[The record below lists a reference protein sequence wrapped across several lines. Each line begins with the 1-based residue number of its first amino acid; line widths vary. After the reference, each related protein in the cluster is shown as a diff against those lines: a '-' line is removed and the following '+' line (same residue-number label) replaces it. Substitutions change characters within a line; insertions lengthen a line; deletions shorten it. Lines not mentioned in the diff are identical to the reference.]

1 MRSFVW
7 FSVLLLVTASATT
20 AQTASKPRVRA
31 AKPNSA
37 VSAREAQ
44 ELRDALAAQQQQM
57 QQQRQQMEQLS
68 RNFSN

>member
-20 AQTASKPRVRA
+20 AQTASKARVRA

-37 VSAREAQ
+37 VSAREILDD
-44 ELRDALAAQQQQM
+44 LREEINRSLEAEYGFEV
-57 QQQRQQMEQLS
+57 RQ
-68 RNFSN
+68 